1 MYRFAA
7 IILFGLASLLM
18 PAVAA
23 APVAAAPHSQPVDW
37 SQQDT
42 AVYVVSTL
50 NVLHTHRGKP
60 VVGVLARRL
69 QVTRFEV
76 WVSLTTSDLYFI
88 LLKRA
93 DGSTAGQLAYQMGWP
108 RPMSLGASTDRLGIR
123 RAPDKVATAFRADP
137 KQLIGTFTS
146 TLPR

>member
-7 IILFGLASLLM
+7 IVLLGLAGLITPGVTVA
-18 PAVAA
+18 PA
-23 APVAAAPHSQPVDW
+23 AAAPHSQPVDW
-37 SQQDT
+37 SQHDT

-50 NVLHTHRGKP
+50 NVLRTHRGKP
-60 VVGVLARRL
+60 VAAILARRL
-69 QVTRFEV
+69 QVSRFEV
-76 WVSLTTSDLYFI
+76 WLSLNTSDLYFI

-108 RPMSLGASTDRLGIR
+108 RPMSLSPATDQLSIR
-123 RAPDKVATAFRADP
+123 KAPDKIATAFRSDP